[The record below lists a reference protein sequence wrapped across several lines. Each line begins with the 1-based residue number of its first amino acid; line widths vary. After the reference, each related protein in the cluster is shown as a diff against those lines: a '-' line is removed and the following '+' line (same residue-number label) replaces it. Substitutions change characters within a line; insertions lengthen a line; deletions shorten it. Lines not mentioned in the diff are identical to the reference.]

1 MRIRLSGEV
10 GGMVIVV
17 IAGVIAASIIDGIL
31 SFIEKHV
38 IKDNEGDK
46 KLFSFLRK
54 VNWIFFILFIVLD
67 LTNVF
72 PLIRTILFAIL
83 SRQLNIKNCTKIR
96 KLRCSFLEIS
106 FKDNYYRKDIG
117 TLYVPIKY

>member
-17 IAGVIAASIIDGIL
+17 IAGVIAGVIAASIIDGIL

-38 IKDNEGDK
+38 VKDNEGGK
-46 KLFSFLRK
+46 KMFSLIRK

-83 SRQLNIKNCTKIR
+83 SH
-96 KLRCSFLEIS
+96 
-106 FKDNYYRKDIG
+106 
-117 TLYVPIKY
+117 

>member
-17 IAGVIAASIIDGIL
+17 IAGVIVASIIDGIL

-38 IKDNEGDK
+38 VNDNEGGK
-46 KLFSFLRK
+46 KMFSLLRK
-54 VNWIFFILFIVLD
+54 VNWIFFILLIVLD
-67 LTNVF
+67 LTSIF

-83 SRQLNIKNCTKIR
+83 LH
-96 KLRCSFLEIS
+96 
-106 FKDNYYRKDIG
+106 
-117 TLYVPIKY
+117 

>member
-38 IKDNEGDK
+38 VKDNEGGK
-46 KLFSFLRK
+46 NMFSLIRK
-54 VNWIFFILFIVLD
+54 VNWIFFIIFIILD
-67 LTNVF
+67 LTNIF

-83 SRQLNIKNCTKIR
+83 SH
-96 KLRCSFLEIS
+96 
-106 FKDNYYRKDIG
+106 
-117 TLYVPIKY
+117 

>member
-38 IKDNEGDK
+38 VKDNEGGK
-46 KLFSFLRK
+46 KIFSLLRK
-54 VNWIFFILFIVLD
+54 INWIFFILLIILD
-67 LTNVF
+67 LTSIF
-72 PLIRTILFAIL
+72 PLIRFILFSIL
-83 SRQLNIKNCTKIR
+83 SH
-96 KLRCSFLEIS
+96 
-106 FKDNYYRKDIG
+106 
-117 TLYVPIKY
+117 

>member
-1 MRIRLSGEV
+1 MRIRLSGEI

-54 VNWIFFILFIVLD
+54 VNWIFFIIFIILD
-67 LTNVF
+67 LTNIF
-72 PLIRTILFAIL
+72 PLIRFILFSIL
-83 SRQLNIKNCTKIR
+83 SH
-96 KLRCSFLEIS
+96 
-106 FKDNYYRKDIG
+106 
-117 TLYVPIKY
+117 

>member
-38 IKDNEGDK
+38 IKDNEGGK

-54 VNWIFFILFIVLD
+54 VNWIFFIIFIILD
-67 LTNVF
+67 LTSIF
-72 PLIRTILFAIL
+72 PLIRFILFSIL
-83 SRQLNIKNCTKIR
+83 SH
-96 KLRCSFLEIS
+96 
-106 FKDNYYRKDIG
+106 
-117 TLYVPIKY
+117 

>member
-38 IKDNEGDK
+38 IKDNEGGK
-46 KLFSFLRK
+46 KMFFLIRK
-54 VNWIFFILFIVLD
+54 VNWIFFIIFIILD
-67 LTNVF
+67 LTNIF

-83 SRQLNIKNCTKIR
+83 SH
-96 KLRCSFLEIS
+96 
-106 FKDNYYRKDIG
+106 
-117 TLYVPIKY
+117 

>member
-54 VNWIFFILFIVLD
+54 VNWIFFIIFIILD

-83 SRQLNIKNCTKIR
+83 SH
-96 KLRCSFLEIS
+96 
-106 FKDNYYRKDIG
+106 
-117 TLYVPIKY
+117 

>member
-10 GGMVIVV
+10 GWMFIVV

-38 IKDNEGDK
+38 VKDNEGDK
-46 KLFSFLRK
+46 KLFSLLRK

-83 SRQLNIKNCTKIR
+83 SH
-96 KLRCSFLEIS
+96 
-106 FKDNYYRKDIG
+106 
-117 TLYVPIKY
+117 

>member
-38 IKDNEGDK
+38 IKDNEWDK

-54 VNWIFFILFIVLD
+54 VNWIFFIIFIILD
-67 LTNVF
+67 LTNIF

-83 SRQLNIKNCTKIR
+83 SH
-96 KLRCSFLEIS
+96 
-106 FKDNYYRKDIG
+106 
-117 TLYVPIKY
+117 

>member
-1 MRIRLSGEV
+1 MRIRLSGEI

-38 IKDNEGDK
+38 VKDSEGSK
-46 KLFSFLRK
+46 KFFSFLK
-54 VNWIFFILFIVLD
+54 KINWIFFILLIILD
-67 LTNVF
+67 LTSIF

-83 SRQLNIKNCTKIR
+83 SH
-96 KLRCSFLEIS
+96 
-106 FKDNYYRKDIG
+106 
-117 TLYVPIKY
+117 

>member
-10 GGMVIVV
+10 GGTVIVV

-31 SFIEKHV
+31 SFIEKYV
-38 IKDNEGDK
+38 VKDNEGGK
-46 KLFSFLRK
+46 KMFFLIRK
-54 VNWIFFILFIVLD
+54 VTWIFFILFIVLD

-83 SRQLNIKNCTKIR
+83 SRQ
-96 KLRCSFLEIS
+96 
-106 FKDNYYRKDIG
+106 
-117 TLYVPIKY
+117 

>member
-1 MRIRLSGEV
+1 MRIKLSGEI

-38 IKDNEGDK
+38 VKDNEGDK
-46 KLFSFLRK
+46 KMFSLIRK
-54 VNWIFFILFIVLD
+54 VNWIFFIIFIILD
-67 LTNVF
+67 LTNIF

-83 SRQLNIKNCTKIR
+83 SH
-96 KLRCSFLEIS
+96 
-106 FKDNYYRKDIG
+106 
-117 TLYVPIKY
+117 

>member
-1 MRIRLSGEV
+1 MRIRLSGEI

-31 SFIEKHV
+31 SFIEKYV
-38 IKDNEGDK
+38 VKDNEGDK

-54 VNWIFFILFIVLD
+54 VNWIFFIIFIILD
-67 LTNVF
+67 LTNIF

-83 SRQLNIKNCTKIR
+83 SH
-96 KLRCSFLEIS
+96 
-106 FKDNYYRKDIG
+106 
-117 TLYVPIKY
+117 